1 MTVYQ
6 LRQRLEEMCEMGYED
21 CEIRFVYQD
30 NYPLQDDIRGLWV
43 GEDDDDDDGDEDEED
58 EEGSS
63 EQVVYIVS
71 GGQCW
76 DNPYGPRRAF
86 AEVC

>member
-1 MTVYQ
+1 MTVDQ

-21 CEIRFVYQD
+21 REIRFVYQD
-30 NYPLQDDIRGLWV
+30 TYPLQEDIRGLWIK
-43 GEDDDDDDGDEDEED
+43 EDEEDGD

-71 GGQCW
+71 GGQCR

-86 AEVC
+86 AEAY